1 MEAAI
6 VGGVFGGVL
15 TVIVLGLLFWYRR
28 QRRGKRRKRQR

>member
-15 TVIVLGLLFWYRR
+15 TVIVLGLLPIPKQQR
-28 QRRGKRRKRQR
+28 QRRTGERC